1 MSETATT
8 ARRVIVHQD
17 DIGMCHG
24 ANQAFLDLFP
34 LGQVSAGSVM
44 VPCPWFLEIAQ
55 AAANDPSLD
64 LGVHLT
70 LNSEMSLYKWRPLT
84 SPSRAAGLTDENGY
98 LWPDVAS
105 TRRHCHPDAAEAEM
119 RAQVDRALANG
130 MDVTH
135 LDAHMGSTFAPEFC
149 DAYVRV
155 GRDYRLPILLTPTL
169 SVYSARNHLE
179 GADEGPYDDAVAYAR
194 ELGFVLVDLVL
205 ETDWHRTTSAEETY
219 QALYA
224 SIQPGLTFMAMHF
237 TAPGEIESIERGTSH
252 IRTDEYELFRSD
264 SFRQWLGGQG
274 FELLGMRALR
284 DDLRARW
291 A

>member
-1 MSETATT
+1 MNEGATA
-8 ARRVIVHQD
+8 ARRVIIHQD

-34 LGQVSAGSVM
+34 LGQVGAGSVM

-70 LNSEMSLYKWRPLT
+70 LNSEMQLYKWRPLT
-84 SPSRAAGLTDENGY
+84 SPSRAAGLTDDNGY
-98 LWPDVAS
+98 LWSDVAS

-130 MDVTH
+130 VDVTH

-149 DAYVRV
+149 DAYVRL

-179 GADEGPYDDAVAYAR
+179 GADEAPFNDAVALAR

-205 ETDWHRTTSAEETY
+205 ETDWHRTASAEETY
-219 QALYA
+219 QALYS
-224 SIQPGLTFMAMHF
+224 SIQPGLTYMAMHF

-252 IRTDEYELFRSD
+252 IRTDEYALFRSE
-264 SFRQWLGGQG
+264 SFRQWLDAQG

-284 DDLRARW
+284 DDLRARLS
-291 A
+291 